1 MDDSD
6 LIPET
11 GTCSRDFNEREFVA
25 KQIARADGKAWHQIP
40 NVSSLWFK
48 DKMHYRSLASASLL
62 AKHLW
67 DARRAY
73 EESRSLSPPTGKE

>member
-11 GTCSRDFNEREFVA
+11 GECSRAFNEREFIA
-25 KQIARADGKAWHQIP
+25 KQIARADGKVWHQIP
-40 NVSSLWFK
+40 NVSSLWFR
-48 DKMHYRSLASASLL
+48 DKMHYRALATASLS
-62 AKHLW
+62 AIRLW

-73 EESRSLSPPTGKE
+73 EAQTLPPPTGKE